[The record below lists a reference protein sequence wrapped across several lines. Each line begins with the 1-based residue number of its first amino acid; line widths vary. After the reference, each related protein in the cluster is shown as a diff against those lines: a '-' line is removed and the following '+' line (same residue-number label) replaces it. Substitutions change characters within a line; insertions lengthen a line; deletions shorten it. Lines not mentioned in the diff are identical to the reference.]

1 MPIGTRQITNIT
13 PVPSTTISEHQATVA
28 SPHHLPSKLQDPLL
42 PPRPTPQES
51 QSIVLTPFAILES
64 SSRHHGQQGRHSPRP
79 TTTTSHHRP
88 VPHDQGSIPRL
99 QKSPARRH
107 RVKKSV
113 RFAIDLEVNGIIPNT
128 GHIRSRA
135 SQQRGERGSG
145 DSKGDK
151 EGAGQECHS
160 YTSGTES
167 YSIKV
172 LAPYTEVQVQW
183 LLINCIK
190 STTDWRSVTLR
201 FNQEFQDT
209 RSQSSLRRRWRAAV
223 SIRSMKALEQLPNL
237 DSVAAD
243 QVVEGLLKRMRA
255 TPPPISEPFTET
267 EMEWISDMLSNAPKS
282 KKGVWRKINL
292 GFERRFGAERAIRPL
307 KLRWEAAIAGG
318 GKKE

>member
-1 MPIGTRQITNIT
+1 MT
-13 PVPSTTISEHQATVA
+13 PLAT
-28 SPHHLPSKLQDPLL
+28 
-42 PPRPTPQES
+42 
-51 QSIVLTPFAILES
+51 LEP
-64 SSRHHGQQGRHSPRP
+64 SSRHHGQQGRHSRRP
-79 TTTTSHHRP
+79 TTTSSHHRT
-88 VPHDQGSIPRL
+88 VSHDQGSIPQL

-113 RFAIDLEVNGIIPNT
+113 RFAIDLEVNGIITNT
-128 GHIRSRA
+128 GHIRGGA

-145 DSKGDK
+145 NSKGDK
-151 EGAGQECHS
+151 EGAGQECRS
-160 YTSGTES
+160 YTSGTEP

-223 SIRSMKALEQLPNL
+223 SIRPVEALEQLPNL
-237 DSVAAD
+237 GSVAAD
-243 QVVEGLLKRMRA
+243 QVVEGLPKSMQA
-255 TPPPISEPFTET
+255 TPPPILEPFTEI
-267 EMEWISDMLSNAPKS
+267 EREWISDMLSNAPKS
-282 KKGVWRKINL
+282 KKGVWQKIDL

-307 KLRWEAAIAGG
+307 KLRWEVAIARGG
-318 GKKE
+318 NKG